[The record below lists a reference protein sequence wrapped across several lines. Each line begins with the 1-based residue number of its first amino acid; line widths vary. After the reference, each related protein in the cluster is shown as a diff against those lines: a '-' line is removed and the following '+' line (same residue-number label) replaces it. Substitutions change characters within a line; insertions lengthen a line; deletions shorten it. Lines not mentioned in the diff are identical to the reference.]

1 MLWRQLR
8 DCLRFLQTNKYP
20 HIPNPPSCKKRASVA
35 LIIRFRPPLAV
46 PAVFD
51 SKSCGPS
58 LPSATERLENF
69 FAQQWVQQGEPEIL
83 FIKRA
88 SRAGDRWTSHVAFPG
103 GGREP
108 GDEDDCAASV
118 RETREEIGLDLI
130 TDHCITIGNLPEQ
143 LVTTWWSKQP
153 TFERSDVSDRFFP
166 RGNHVMKSILR
177 VMVGQ
182 LLFTARRLVPTESTY
197 SRSISNYAP
206 PNAQALSQR
215 SNPVH
220 KLNRIWQGSE
230 TLVSYKE
237 PPLILWG
244 LTYGILANF
253 LGLMPSDDQ
262 TKMWDWPTLSSWD
275 VRLVIWLT
283 TYKFRASKM
292 RKLINPA
299 SAAGQIKEPQVGA
312 SLDSMDNS
320 TFTASDATSVQ
331 NKRPTSLDTV
341 GDMLDGYFERL
352 RIAIWIALAL
362 RVSASTITAL
372 LLFRR
377 YRNRGQRAH
386 L

>member
-1 MLWRQLR
+1 MILCPFVHLLLRPDIRPLMLQ
-8 DCLRFLQTNKYP
+8 
-20 HIPNPPSCKKRASVA
+20 PSEV
-35 LIIRFRPPLAV
+35 
-46 PAVFD
+46 D
-51 SKSCGPS
+51 S
-58 LPSATERLENF
+58 AH
-69 FAQQWVQQGEPEIL
+69 WV
-83 FIKRA
+83 
-88 SRAGDRWTSHVAFPG
+88 
-103 GGREP
+103 
-108 GDEDDCAASV
+108 SV
-118 RETREEIGLDLI
+118 RALMSPHLR
-130 TDHCITIGNLPEQ
+130 
-143 LVTTWWSKQP
+143 

-166 RGNHVMKSILR
+166 RGNHVTKSILR

-215 SNPVH
+215 SNTFH
-220 KLNRIWQGSE
+220 KLNRIWQGQE
-230 TLVSYKE
+230 ALVSYKE

-283 TYKFRASKM
+283 TYKFRAGKM
-292 RKLINPA
+292 KKLTNPA
-299 SAAGQIKEPQVGA
+299 SAAGEIKEPEAGA
-312 SLDSMDNS
+312 SLDSIDNS
-320 TFTASDATSVQ
+320 TFTASDSTRVQ
-331 NKRPTSLDTV
+331 PKRPTSLDTV
-341 GDMLDGYFERL
+341 GEMLDGYFERL

-362 RVSASTITAL
+362 RISASTLTAL

-377 YRNRGQRAH
+377 YRNRRHMAH